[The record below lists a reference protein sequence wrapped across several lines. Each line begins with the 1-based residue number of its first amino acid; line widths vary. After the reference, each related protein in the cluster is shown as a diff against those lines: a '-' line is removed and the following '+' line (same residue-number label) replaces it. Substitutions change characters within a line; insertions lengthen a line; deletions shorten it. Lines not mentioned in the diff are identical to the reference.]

1 MSRLRLSRSR
11 TALTGAAMALG
22 LMTVLAVAGTP
33 AMAATS
39 NPSHTT
45 PAATSNSSNI
55 TPASVVLYYQFV
67 NYNSGKCLDVTGRST
82 ANGAVL
88 QQWTCLSGSSASNQG
103 WAFIPAA
110 RSGYYTVVN
119 LNSNKCLDVTD
130 RSTANGAIIQQYTCN
145 GGTNQEWYPRV
156 AQNNPAATIYNLVNL
171 NSGKCLDVLDRST
184 ANGAIIQQYTCNGG
198 TNQEWFEQ
206 IPS

>member
-145 GGTNQEWYPRV
+145 GGTNQEW
-156 AQNNPAATIYNLVNL
+156 
-171 NSGKCLDVLDRST
+171 
-184 ANGAIIQQYTCNGG
+184 
-198 TNQEWFEQ
+198 FEQ